1 MSLRN
6 VNPHVI
12 VDSQILA
19 VQAGLPRTT
28 NAKLEGHYLAGGNV
42 LKVTRA
48 LIIAHRA
55 RIELAWDTAA
65 AIDLAGRD
73 ILEAVQT
80 SVYPIVIDCPD
91 PADGTVTV
99 DGVSRD
105 GIQLKARVRVTVRTN
120 FERLIGGATQRTVI
134 ARVGQGIV
142 TSIGSCDTYKEVL
155 LNPQLISQ
163 RVLDSGLD
171 AHTAYELVS
180 IDIADINV
188 GDNIGARLQIDQAEA
203 DVRVARANAEQRRA
217 LAMAHL
223 QEMVALTEENN
234 ALVVL
239 NEAEIPRGLAQA
251 FSNYSSHPARRA
263 NGHAQTDVARYA
275 TRTLTNGFRQG
286 ERRDS
291 RNDRPETPYITWI
304 PVDAHSPRSR
314 SSHIVQRLRA
324 VLLLKHPRHL
334 P

>member
-1 MSLRN
+1 MIGLSVVVVRYFSLWLRGWSTRVGISLPALVFMSLRN

-12 VDSQILA
+12 VDAQVLA
-19 VQAGLPRTT
+19 VQAGLPKTT

-55 RIELAWDTAA
+55 RIPLLWDTAA

-73 ILEAVQT
+73 ILEAIQT

-91 PADGTVTV
+91 PAGGTVTV
-99 DGVSRD
+99 DGVARD

-142 TSIGSCDTYKEVL
+142 TAIGSCDTYKQVL
-155 LNPQLISQ
+155 LNPQLIAQ
-163 RVLDSGLD
+163 RVLSAGLD

-180 IDIADINV
+180 IDIADIDV
-188 GDNIGARLQIDQAEA
+188 GANIGARLQIDQAEA
-203 DVRVARANAEQRRA
+203 DVRVARAHAEQRRA
-217 LAMAHL
+217 MAIAQQ
-223 QEMVALTEENN
+223 QEMVALTQENY

-239 NEAEIPRGLAQA
+239 NEAEIPQGLAHS
-251 FSNYSSHPARRA
+251 FSRYAASPIRRA
-263 NGHAQTDVARYA
+263 R
-275 TRTLTNGFRQG
+275 L
-286 ERRDS
+286 
-291 RNDRPETPYITWI
+291 
-304 PVDAHSPRSR
+304 PRSFQVSLEGVR
-314 SSHIVQRLRA
+314 
-324 VLLLKHPRHL
+324 KH
-334 P
+334 